1 MRDEVVEVLIKSKN
15 NGKMIALKISMIIL
29 CILAVLSAI
38 TLFGSIAF
46 IVAVIAGG
54 IAFWANGRTKIEY
67 EYTYFQKE
75 LQVDIIY
82 NQENRKPV
90 ATYDLSK
97 MEACVKVKSDKM
109 GEYERRQLVTK
120 DYSSKK
126 NENESQVYAII
137 YDGST
142 KILFE
147 PNEKLLKSINYD
159 FPRKVFEY

>member
-1 MRDEVVEVLIKSKN
+1 MRDEVIEVLIKSKN
-15 NGKMIALKISMIIL
+15 NGKMLALKFGMISL
-29 CILAVLSAI
+29 C
-38 TLFGSIAF
+38 
-46 IVAVIAGG
+46 IVAVIAAVTGVG
-54 IAFWANGRTKIEY
+54 SLAFVVAVIFGCIAYWASGRTRVEY

-82 NQENRKPV
+82 NEETRKPV

-109 GEYERRQLVTK
+109 GEYERRQLETK
-120 DYSSKK
+120 DYSSKMS
-126 NENESQVYAII
+126 ENEGQVYAII
-137 YDGST
+137 YDGKT

-147 PNEKLLKSINYD
+147 PGEKLVKSLNYD